1 MLLLLPFRP
10 IIAVH
15 LRILIGEQLWQM
27 SFRLWLIMVLGAL
40 FLGLLELMWL
50 LASGFSSIN
59 LIQMVLLHIIKLDGL
74 SVDFLSSMA

>member
-27 SFRLWLIMVLGAL
+27 SFRLWLIMVLGVL
-40 FLGLLELMWL
+40 FLGLLELMW
-50 LASGFSSIN
+50 
-59 LIQMVLLHIIKLDGL
+59 
-74 SVDFLSSMA
+74 

>member
-1 MLLLLPFRP
+1 MVLLHCGSFAALLDSSLVQFSQLVTRICLLIMLLLLPFQP

-40 FLGLLELMWL
+40 FLGLLELMW
-50 LASGFSSIN
+50 
-59 LIQMVLLHIIKLDGL
+59 
-74 SVDFLSSMA
+74 